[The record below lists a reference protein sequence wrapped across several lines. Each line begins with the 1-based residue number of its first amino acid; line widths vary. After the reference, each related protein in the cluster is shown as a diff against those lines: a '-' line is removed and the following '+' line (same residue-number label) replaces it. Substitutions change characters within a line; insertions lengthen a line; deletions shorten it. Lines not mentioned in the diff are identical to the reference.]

1 MTAPENSAPHPL
13 SFAAASARVDA
24 YVSQFEEGYFPP
36 LLLLARLSEEV
47 GEVARVLSHENGKT
61 PKAGEAVGD
70 LELELADA
78 LFVMI
83 CLANQRGLNLE
94 QGFER
99 MMQKVETRDAQRW
112 TRKDASEPAGTH
124 VAEPLHPQ
132 PAADPR
138 YPIGPAPE
146 LSEVS
151 PLAREQAVR
160 AIAALPAGLRAAV
173 SGLGETQ
180 LDVPYREGGWTVRQL
195 VHHVADSHMNAYTRL
210 KLALTEERPTIKPY
224 EEQLWAELADSAL
237 PVDLSLKLLDSLHQ
251 RWASV
256 LESLSE
262 AQWQREFVHPGS
274 GQTFTLAQAAVLYEW
289 HGQHHTAHILRL
301 RERRDWRLEVGSA
314 NG

>member
-1 MTAPENSAPHPL
+1 MTAPDASAAQPLPSAPL

-61 PKAGEAVGD
+61 PKPGEAVGD

-78 LFVMI
+78 LFVML
-83 CLANQRGLNLE
+83 CMANQRGLSLE
-94 QGFER
+94 RGFER
-99 MMQKVETRDAQRW
+99 MMRKVETRDAQRW
-112 TRKDASEPAGTH
+112 TRKDAPEA
-124 VAEPLHPQ
+124 AEPSAAPS

-151 PLAREQAVR
+151 PLAREQAIR
-160 AIAALPAGLRAAV
+160 AIAALPGELQAAV

-195 VHHVADSHMNAYTRL
+195 VHHLADSHMNAYTRL
-210 KLALTEERPTIKPY
+210 KLALTEERPNIKPY
-224 EEQLWAELADSAL
+224 EEGLWAELADSAL
-237 PVDLSLKLLDSLHQ
+237 PIEVSLKLLGSLHQ
-251 RWASV
+251 RWASL

-301 RERRDWRLEVGSA
+301 RERRGW
-314 NG
+314 

>member
-1 MTAPENSAPHPL
+1 MTAPDTSAPHPL

-61 PKAGEAVGD
+61 PKPGEAVGD

-83 CLANQRGLNLE
+83 CLANQRGLSLE
-94 QGFER
+94 RGFER
-99 MMQKVETRDAQRW
+99 MMRKVETRDAHRW
-112 TRKDASEPAGTH
+112 TRKDANESADTRLTGLPH
-124 VAEPLHPQ
+124 AE

-138 YPIGPAPE
+138 YPIGPMPE
-146 LSEVS
+146 VSEVS
-151 PLAREQAVR
+151 RVARDQAVR
-160 AIAALPAGLRAAV
+160 AIAALHNELRAAV
-173 SGLGETQ
+173 ADLNETQ

-195 VHHVADSHMNAYTRL
+195 VHHIADSHMNAYTRL

-224 EEQLWAELADSAL
+224 QESEWAELADSAL
-237 PVDLSLKLLDSLHQ
+237 PVDISLKLLGSLHQ

-262 AQWQREFVHPGS
+262 AQWQREFVHPES
-274 GQTFTLAQAAVLYEW
+274 GQTFTLAQTAVLYEW

-301 RERRDWRLEVGSA
+301 RERRGWELA

>member
-1 MTAPENSAPHPL
+1 MTAPDASAAPPLPSAPL

-24 YVSQFEEGYFPP
+24 YVAQFEEGYFPP

-61 PKAGEAVGD
+61 PKPGEAVGD

-78 LFVMI
+78 LFVML
-83 CLANQRGLNLE
+83 CMANQRGLSLE
-94 QGFER
+94 RGFER
-99 MMQKVETRDAQRW
+99 MMRKVETRDADRW
-112 TRKDASEPAGTH
+112 TRKDAAQSTETSASPAAAPPHPEP
-124 VAEPLHPQ
+124 
-132 PAADPR
+132 ADPR
-138 YPIGPAPE
+138 YPIGPMPQA
-146 LSEVS
+146 SDVS
-151 PLAREQAVR
+151 PLAREQAIR
-160 AIAALPAGLRAAV
+160 AIAALPSELQASV

-237 PVDLSLKLLDSLHQ
+237 PIEVSLKLLGSLHQ

-274 GQTFTLAQAAVLYEW
+274 GQTFTLDQAAVLYEW

-301 RERRDWRLEVGSA
+301 RERRGW
-314 NG
+314 